1 MKARIEQI
9 ARESG
14 FLPVHFNRS
23 SRKTEYSAYPDELEK
38 FANAIRNEA
47 LELAARE
54 QERRSTER
62 HGHDKY
68 EDAAAIREMKVSE

>member
-1 MKARIEQI
+1 MKDRIEQI

-47 LELAARE
+47 LELAAME
-54 QERRSTER
+54 CQDGTTVGN
-62 HGHDKY
+62 HF
-68 EDAAAIREMKVSE
+68 AAAIRKLKVSE